1 MLIDSDVNKV
11 DSRSSL
17 FSCREG
23 EVIIKFKAG
32 SRAEI
37 KAPKAVKFSTA
48 RVSEVDRVFSAIGV
62 SEVEELMPLTGAETF
77 RKQMRAFNGAAVAAA
92 PMNRAYRLKLA
103 KEGVDLLDA
112 VRQLNELADVEF
124 AEPNYIVNALADAPA
139 ATPDDPYYSLQYG
152 IQDINLPEL
161 WGQPVISKEGPVIAI
176 LDTGVDINHPDLQV
190 NIWNNEAELNGAK
203 GYDDDGNGFVDDL
216 NGWDFVNNSGKI
228 ADYNGHGTHCAGI
241 AAACG
246 FNGIGIVGANP
257 FARIMPLTV
266 LRSNGTGDI
275 ATIIKAVDYAAA
287 NGASIISMSIGT
299 YAESQALQQALGRA
313 YQKAVIVA
321 AAGNDGLCLN
331 HKHPEKG
338 QIGPAP
344 MFPAAYTFVLGVQ
357 ASSANGG
364 LASFSNYDDDGPADS
379 PEFGEEEMYN
389 YEIIAPG
396 ADIISTYPGG
406 KYKQLGGTS
415 MATPLV
421 AGALSRLLQA
431 KEYPNKEDLFGDLIN
446 SVTPKGILDIAA
458 AYKKKE
464 ADRKPILSLV
474 GYRLDDSVDGD
485 GDGRPDAG
493 ETIAFYPKFRNT
505 WGTAR
510 NICYA
515 LALSDLEYPDMIEFV
530 NSGVE
535 FTIDE
540 LSSYATLEAEKP
552 IKFKVSPNCADGRNI
567 KLTLTLLWRD
577 SNGNVLSKLP
587 QDEIVLT
594 VENGVEIGGV
604 IRENTTLTADKNYI
618 VTHSI
623 AVPAGVTLTIEP
635 GTTLRFKKDA
645 GLIVAKGES
654 YGEPLYVDG
663 QSVGTW
669 MRYRDYG
676 KVIAKGEPG
685 KMIVFTSE
693 DHAKTSF
700 RQTFNFGFESE
711 LEYCRF
717 TGLSSQYLE
726 TTLTDAFYGDTL
738 VGCEWIPNQNKS
750 FFGKGY
756 AHNCVVDDIYCYQ
769 WETGLTRRQF
779 LKQNLASRY
788 CNYTDIMVFGSFA
801 VMKASES
808 NYIGMSSQSDVSS
821 SGSVLTYEAEA
832 LTNKCNVFSNF
843 DGGIRMAFTPLIQE
857 PKVLLPTRPS
867 YFGSSSEEIVSDH
880 IWDLR
885 RGCYYG
891 DYDLSN
897 MRTRPVAQAHGIV
910 WKVVVNGYDV
920 QDEYELLPPLGV
932 GRHKFEVYFNR
943 KMNHDVAPMLAMG
956 VRAPYTQTA
965 IAEDG
970 SWRTETFDGEEVDI
984 YTAYLTINGR
994 SNYDGVNRVYVAQ
1007 AQDDEFFE
1015 IPLENVRFNV
1025 NVQAAGSLSEG
1036 FTAEAGLGRVNLEWD
1051 NSEDN
1056 FDDMLGY
1063 NMYRYS
1069 VDNAGVASDTIRIN
1083 KQLLEA
1089 QETALTDYDVT
1100 PGTTYC
1106 YYYKVMRTNMSENA
1120 PSKTVA
1126 VTPLTSVAGDANGSG
1141 DVDVADVITTVNYAA
1156 GMEPKP
1162 FIFEAADM
1170 NADTEIDILDVVGII
1185 KRILNPA
1192 AAETAAIEATA
1203 IYTIED
1209 GIVYVDTPVDLAGLQ
1224 LNLEMEKGASV
1235 TASATLDGFEQTG
1248 AWIGDNEYIF
1258 MAYTLSGKKV
1268 AAGVHPVLAIGDAKV
1283 KSLKLSDPDGR
1294 NVEALFVEDT
1304 TGLGKVELETP
1315 SMTGV
1320 YNIMG
1325 IKLADDAKALER
1337 LPRGIY
1343 IVDGQKIVK

>member
-1 MLIDSDVNKV
+1 
-11 DSRSSL
+11 
-17 FSCREG
+17 
-23 EVIIKFKAG
+23 
-32 SRAEI
+32 
-37 KAPKAVKFSTA
+37 
-48 RVSEVDRVFSAIGV
+48 
-62 SEVEELMPLTGAETF
+62 MPLTGAENF
-77 RKQMRAFNGAAVAAA
+77 RKKMRAFNGAAVAAA

-124 AEPNYIVNALADAPA
+124 AEPNYLVNALADAPA

-176 LDTGVDINHPDLQV
+176 LDTGVDINHPDLQA
-190 NIWNNEAELNGAK
+190 NIWANDAEVNGAK

-266 LRSNGTGDI
+266 LQSNGTGDI

-287 NGASIISMSIGT
+287 NGASIISMSLGT

-338 QIGPAP
+338 QMAPAP

-364 LASFSNYDDDGPADS
+364 LAGFSNYDDNGATYSEYTEDKL
-379 PEFGEEEMYN
+379 YN
-389 YEIIAPG
+389 YEVTAPG
-396 ADIISTYPGG
+396 ASIMSTYPNG
-406 KYKQLGGTS
+406 KYKQLNGTS

-431 KEYPNKEDLFGDLIN
+431 KEYPNKEELFGDLIN
-446 SVTPKGILDIAA
+446 SVTTKGNLDIAA
-458 AYKKKE
+458 AYKIKDT
-464 ADRKPILSLV
+464 DRKPTLSLV
-474 GYRLDDSVDGD
+474 TYRLDDAKMGD
-485 GDGRPDAG
+485 GDSRPDAG
-493 ETIAFYPKFRNT
+493 ETIRLYPKFRNA
-505 WGTAR
+505 WGMAK
-510 NICYA
+510 NITYKLK
-515 LALSDLEYPDMIEFV
+515 LAELEDPEI
-530 NSGVE
+530 VE
-535 FTIDE
+535 FMDNGESHAISN
-540 LSSYATLEAEKP
+540 LSSYACAEAESP
-552 IKFKVSPNCADGRNI
+552 FIFKISPNCVDGRIIKMVLTATCDNI
-567 KLTLTLLWRD
+567 SAPLEQEL
-577 SNGNVLSKLP
+577 
-587 QDEIVLT
+587 EFT
-594 VENGVEIGGV
+594 VENGVELGG
-604 IRENTTLTADKNYI
+604 IIKENMTLTPDKNYI
-618 VTHSI
+618 VTKPLGI
-623 AVPAGVTLTIEP
+623 PEGVTLTIEP
-635 GTTLRFKKDA
+635 GTTLKFRDATSMSVSGQLVANGEINKPITFTSAGDGSVNAPEIFIRVVAPHTFSYCIFEGLTTRYIVRGNVVKFEDCIIKDA
-645 GLIVAKGES
+645 KWNS
-654 YGEPLYVDG
+654 
-663 QSVGTW
+663 
-669 MRYRDYG
+669 
-676 KVIAKGEPG
+676 
-685 KMIVFTSE
+685 
-693 DHAKTSF
+693 
-700 RQTFNFGFESE
+700 NFDEWHLNKCSI
-711 LEYCRF
+711 
-717 TGLSSQYLE
+717 
-726 TTLTDAFYGDTL
+726 FY
-738 VGCEWIPNQNKS
+738 
-750 FFGKGY
+750 
-756 AHNCVVDDIYCYQ
+756 
-769 WETGLTRRQF
+769 
-779 LKQNLASRY
+779 
-788 CNYTDIMVFGSFA
+788 
-801 VMKASES
+801 
-808 NYIGMSSQSDVSS
+808 NYIGNDNIVGLRDTKINRSNVVSNNIT
-821 SGSVLTYEAEA
+821 GNA
-832 LTNKCNVFSNF
+832 LYGIEKPDIHLESNF
-843 DGGIRMAFTPLIQE
+843 VSNVYMRGIFYERFPASYLYLSKNAICYTPQK
-857 PKVLLPTRPS
+857 PN
-867 YFGSSSEEIVSDH
+867 YFGTSNLSIAESTVLDIDNGWGFSK
-880 IWDLR
+880 
-885 RGCYYG
+885 
-891 DYDLSN
+891 YDLSN

-910 WKVVVNGYDV
+910 WKVVVNGYDA

-956 VRAPYTQTA
+956 VRTPYTQTA

-994 SNYDGVNRVYVAQ
+994 SNYDGVNRIYVAQ

-1036 FTAEAGLGRVNLEWD
+1036 FTAEAGLGRVNLQWD
-1051 NSEDN
+1051 NSEEN

-1069 VDNAGVASDTIRIN
+1069 VDNAGTASDTIRIN
-1083 KQLLEA
+1083 SQLLEA
-1089 QETALTDYDVT
+1089 QETALTDYDVA

-1141 DVDVADVITTVNYAA
+1141 AVDVADVITTVNYAA
-1156 GMEPKP
+1156 GMEPRP

-1192 AAETAAIEATA
+1192 AAETAALEATA

-1235 TASATLDGFEQTG
+1235 TAAATLDGFEQTG

-1304 TGLGKVELETP
+1304 TGLGKVEAETP

>member
-1 MLIDSDVNKV
+1 
-11 DSRSSL
+11 
-17 FSCREG
+17 
-23 EVIIKFKAG
+23 
-32 SRAEI
+32 
-37 KAPKAVKFSTA
+37 
-48 RVSEVDRVFSAIGV
+48 
-62 SEVEELMPLTGAETF
+62 MPLTGAENF
-77 RKQMRAFNGAAVAAA
+77 RKKMRAFNGAAVAAA

-124 AEPNYIVNALADAPA
+124 AEPNYLVNALADAPA

-176 LDTGVDINHPDLQV
+176 LDTGVDINHPDLQA
-190 NIWNNEAELNGAK
+190 NIWTNEAELNGAK

-266 LRSNGTGDI
+266 LQSNGTGDI
-275 ATIIKAVDYAAA
+275 AAIIKAVDYAAA
-287 NGASIISMSIGT
+287 NGASIISMSLGT

-321 AAGNDGLCLN
+321 AAGNDGYCLN
-331 HKHPEKG
+331 HAHPEKG
-338 QIGPAP
+338 QPAPAP

-364 LASFSNYDDDGPADS
+364 LAGFSNYDDNGATYSEYTEDKL
-379 PEFGEEEMYN
+379 YN
-389 YEIIAPG
+389 YEVTAPG
-396 ADIISTYPGG
+396 ASIMSTYPNG
-406 KYKQLGGTS
+406 KYKQLNGTS

-431 KEYPNKEDLFGDLIN
+431 KEYPNKEELFGDLIN
-446 SVTPKGILDIAA
+446 SVTSKGNLDIAA
-458 AYKKKE
+458 AYKIKDT
-464 ADRKPILSLV
+464 DRKPTLSLV
-474 GYRLDDSVDGD
+474 TYRLDDEKMGD
-485 GDGRPDAG
+485 GDSRPDAG
-493 ETIAFYPKFRNT
+493 ETIRLYPKFRNA
-505 WGTAR
+505 WGMAK
-510 NICYA
+510 NITYKLK
-515 LALSDLEYPDMIEFV
+515 LAELEDPEI
-530 NSGVE
+530 VE
-535 FTIDE
+535 FMDNGESHAISN
-540 LSSYATLEAEKP
+540 LSSYASVEAESP
-552 IKFKVSPNCADGRNI
+552 FIFKINSNCVDGRIIKMILTATCDNI
-567 KLTLTLLWRD
+567 SAPLEQEL
-577 SNGNVLSKLP
+577 
-587 QDEIVLT
+587 EFT
-594 VENGVEIGGV
+594 VENGVELDGLITDDLV
-604 IRENTTLTADKNYI
+604 LSADKNYI
-618 VTHSI
+618 VTGNVAI
-623 AVPAGVTLTIEP
+623 PKNVVVTIEP
-635 GTTLRFKKDA
+635 GTTIRFNNTFNQRIKSE
-645 GLIVAKGES
+645 GTIVAKGTPEKIIS
-654 YGEPLYVDG
+654 FVSPFPEANNVCISLDGE
-663 QSVGTW
+663 
-669 MRYRDYG
+669 
-676 KVIAKGEPG
+676 AN
-685 KMIVFTSE
+685 VF
-693 DHAKTSF
+693 
-700 RQTFNFGFESE
+700 
-711 LEYCRF
+711 EYCRF
-717 TGLSSQYLE
+717 TNFSYPFSIYL
-726 TTLTDAFYGDTL
+726 
-738 VGCEWIPNQNKS
+738 INSPNQNFAIKNCIFEYIHDPISAS
-750 FFGKGY
+750 FKRDT
-756 AHNCVVDDIYCYQ
+756 NRD
-769 WETGLTRRQF
+769 L
-779 LKQNLASRY
+779 NPS
-788 CNYTDIMVFGSFA
+788 
-801 VMKASES
+801 
-808 NYIGMSSQSDVSS
+808 VS
-821 SGSVLTYEAEA
+821 LER
-832 LTNKCNVFSNF
+832 CNVNLYGIYKHSSFEPLAEYSNIWSSDEKDKDIALYNTPWF
-843 DGGIRMAFTPLIQE
+843 WNNNFVNIAISNREDIDDPAIRINKFEE
-857 PKVLLPTRPS
+857 PN
-867 YFGSSSEEIVSDH
+867 YFGSSVESIVRNNILDFNT
-880 IWDLR
+880 
-885 RGCYYG
+885 GFG
-891 DYDLSN
+891 FGQFDLSN

-910 WKVVVNGYDV
+910 WKVVVNGYDA

-956 VRAPYTQTA
+956 VREPYNQTA

-1051 NSEDN
+1051 NSEEN

-1083 KQLLEA
+1083 TQLLEA

-1235 TASATLDGFEQTG
+1235 TAAATLDGFEQTG

-1304 TGLGKVELETP
+1304 TGLGKVEAETP

>member
-1 MLIDSDVNKV
+1 
-11 DSRSSL
+11 
-17 FSCREG
+17 
-23 EVIIKFKAG
+23 
-32 SRAEI
+32 
-37 KAPKAVKFSTA
+37 
-48 RVSEVDRVFSAIGV
+48 
-62 SEVEELMPLTGAETF
+62 
-77 RKQMRAFNGAAVAAA
+77 
-92 PMNRAYRLKLA
+92 
-103 KEGVDLLDA
+103 
-112 VRQLNELADVEF
+112 
-124 AEPNYIVNALADAPA
+124 
-139 ATPDDPYYSLQYG
+139 
-152 IQDINLPEL
+152 
-161 WGQPVISKEGPVIAI
+161 
-176 LDTGVDINHPDLQV
+176 
-190 NIWNNEAELNGAK
+190 
-203 GYDDDGNGFVDDL
+203 
-216 NGWDFVNNSGKI
+216 
-228 ADYNGHGTHCAGI
+228 
-241 AAACG
+241 
-246 FNGIGIVGANP
+246 
-257 FARIMPLTV
+257 MPLTV
-266 LRSNGTGDI
+266 LQSNGTGDI

-287 NGASIISMSIGT
+287 NGASIISMSLGT

-331 HKHPEKG
+331 DNCWKG
-338 QIGPAP
+338 PHP
-344 MFPAAYTFVLGVQ
+344 MFPAAYNFVLGVQ
-357 ASSANGG
+357 ASMANGG
-364 LASFSNYDDDGPADS
+364 IANFSNFDDNGPIFTEYSEDKL
-379 PEFGEEEMYN
+379 YN

-396 ADIISTYPGG
+396 SSIVSTYPNG
-406 KYKQLGGTS
+406 KYKQLNGTYR
-415 MATPLV
+415 ATPLV

-431 KEYPNKEDLFGDLIN
+431 KEYPNREDLFGDLIN
-446 SVTPKGILDIAA
+446 SLTPKGNLDIAA
-458 AYKKKE
+458 AYKIKE
-464 ADRKPILSLV
+464 TDRKPTLSLV
-474 GYRLDDSVDGD
+474 TYRLDDEKMGD
-485 GDGRPDAG
+485 GDGCPDAG
-493 ETIAFYPKFRNT
+493 ETIHLYPKFRNA
-505 WGTAR
+505 WGMAK
-510 NICYA
+510 NITYTLK
-515 LALSDLEYPDMIEFV
+515 LAELEDPNTLEFIDNGDSHVISD
-530 NSGVE
+530 
-535 FTIDE
+535 
-540 LSSYATLEAEKP
+540 LSSYATIEAESP
-552 IKFKVSPNCADGRNI
+552 FVFKINSDCADGRI
-567 KLTLTLLWRD
+567 IRM
-577 SNGNVLSKLP
+577 
-587 QDEIVLT
+587 VLT
-594 VENGVEIGGV
+594 ATCDNISQPLEQELEFCVENGIELKGTITEDRV
-604 IRENTTLTADKNYI
+604 L
-618 VTHSI
+618 S
-623 AVPAGVTLTIEP
+623 AGKKYMVVGNVAIPEGIQLTIEP
-635 GTTLRFKKDA
+635 GAVLEFDWDKSIQAR
-645 GLIVAKGES
+645 GSL
-654 YGEPLYVDG
+654 
-663 QSVGTW
+663 
-669 MRYRDYG
+669 
-676 KVIAKGEPG
+676 IAKGTKEKPIIF
-685 KMIVFTSE
+685 KPRE
-693 DHAKTSF
+693 K
-700 RQTFNFGFESE
+700 QPYLNLGFVS
-711 LEYCRF
+711 LGIDNDPSAFEYCYFSNCHRPLNIQ
-717 TGLSSQYLE
+717 GLNANNCYYTIRDCVFDFVEEVADGNILASDRASIINSTIGLNNPLKYWELRGISE
-726 TTLTDAFYGDTL
+726 
-738 VGCEWIPNQNKS
+738 GCNYFSYELPYD
-750 FFGKGY
+750 KGY
-756 AHNCVVDDIYCYQ
+756 PTNEAKAYPLNNAAKWGDNNLLIPVCDD
-769 WETGLTRRQF
+769 
-779 LKQNLASRY
+779 LAY
-788 CNYTDIMVFGSFA
+788 NIKTLHFA
-801 VMKASES
+801 
-808 NYIGMSSQSDVSS
+808 NP
-821 SGSVLTYEAEA
+821 
-832 LTNKCNVFSNF
+832 N
-843 DGGIRMAFTPLIQE
+843 
-857 PKVLLPTRPS
+857 
-867 YFGSSSEEIVSDH
+867 YFGSSNEETVREN
-880 IWDLR
+880 IWDINK
-885 RGCYYG
+885 GFQFTEF
-891 DYDLSN
+891 DLSN

-910 WKVVVNGYDV
+910 WKVVVNGYDA

-943 KMNHDVAPMLAMG
+943 KMNHDVAPMLAMC

-994 SNYDGVNRVYVAQ
+994 SNYDGVNRIYVAQ

-1025 NVQAAGSLSEG
+1025 NVQAAGSMSEG

-1051 NSEDN
+1051 NSEEN

-1304 TGLGKVELETP
+1304 TGLGKVEAETP

-1343 IVDGQKIVK
+1343 IVDGLKIVK